1 MKRHP
6 DGRLEESKGKGEGGF
21 HFEQATYTARSK
33 TQPLYGFFSSKLHEN
48 IWGLAPLAHQPTL
61 VAAQG

>member
-33 TQPLYGFFSSKLHEN
+33 TQPLYGFFSSKLHGN
-48 IWGLAPLAHQPTL
+48 I
-61 VAAQG
+61 